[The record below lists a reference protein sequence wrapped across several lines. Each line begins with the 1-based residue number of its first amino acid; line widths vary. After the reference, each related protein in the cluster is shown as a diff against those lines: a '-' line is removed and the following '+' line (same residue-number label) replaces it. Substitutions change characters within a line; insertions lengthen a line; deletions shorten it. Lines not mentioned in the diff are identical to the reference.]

1 MSFHFSRIARTGVDA
16 ALTEDTL
23 YQLAPSVFA
32 TNAHESRSHRFRP
45 IATIDV
51 VRKLAK
57 EGFHVVGAKQCRT
70 KDESKRE
77 FTKHLLR
84 FRRFDD
90 IKPLRSRDSVCEI
103 VLRNA
108 NDGTAAYDLMSGMFR
123 EVCLNGLVCKTD
135 DIDAIKVRHS
145 GDVVSKVIEGT
156 YSVLAQ
162 SERVLAAPDTWS
174 RQTVSRD
181 AAMAYAESAHM
192 LRFEDSKT
200 TVKPEQLLRPRRP
213 EDRTN
218 DLWTVF
224 NVVQENAIRGGL
236 DDFRLTTDMRGRSRV
251 RYQRTR
257 AVNGIDQD
265 VKLNRALWHMTE
277 SMSRILSSAAV

>member
-1 MSFHFSRIARTGVDA
+1 MSFHFGRIARTGVDS
-16 ALTEDTL
+16 ALNEDQL
-23 YQLAPSVFA
+23 YSLAPSIFA
-32 TNAHESRSHRFRP
+32 TEAHESRSERFRP
-45 IATIDV
+45 IPTIDV
-51 VRKLAK
+51 VRALAK
-57 EGFHVVGAKQCRT
+57 EGFHAVGAKQSRT
-70 KDESKRE
+70 KDETKRE
-77 FTKHLLR
+77 YTKHLIR

-90 IKPLRSRDSVCEI
+90 IKPMRSKDSVCEI

-108 NDGTAAYDLMSGMFR
+108 NDGTSAYDLMSGMFR

-156 YSVLAQ
+156 YTVLEQ
-162 SERVLAAPDTWS
+162 SERVLAAPDKWS
-174 RQTVSRD
+174 SLSLSRD
-181 AAMAYAESAHM
+181 AALAYAESAHM
-192 LRFEDSKT
+192 LRFDGVKT
-200 TVKPEQLLRPRRP
+200 AVEPQQLLRPRRI

-224 NVVQENAIRGGL
+224 NVVQENVIRGGL
-236 DDFRLTTDMRGRSRV
+236 DDFRLTQDSRGRSRV
-251 RYQRTR
+251 RYQYTR

-277 SMSRILSSAAV
+277 SMSRILQSAAA